1 MDFLD
6 IKTTEKKS
14 YTVVYPTFKV
24 KKSRDLMIRG
34 SDFYA
39 IWDDENKIWSTD
51 EFRCFELIDRE
62 LYKVADEI
70 KAKGEKVKVMTISD
84 YSTKVLKDFN
94 GFLNNSPDN
103 FKQLNSSVAFANSDI
118 KKTDYI
124 SIKLPYPL
132 GTDISCEAYEELM
145 STLYEPEERMKLEWA
160 IGCVLAGETK
170 KVQKF
175 VVLYGEG
182 GTGKGTVINI
192 IMKLFDGY
200 YTTFDAKALAGSS
213 NTFAT
218 DVFKNNP
225 LVAIQHDGDLSRIE
239 DNTKLN
245 SIVSHEEMV
254 MNEKYKSSYTADTNC
269 MLFMGTNRP
278 VKITDAKSGIIRR
291 LIDVRPTGN
300 LVDPTRYRKLFK
312 QIDFELPNIALRC
325 MQVFKEMGVDYYSDY
340 RPIDMMLETDV
351 FYNFVESCYFDFVNQ
366 DGVSLSA
373 AYEMYKQYCNEALID
388 FKLPRHKFRDEL
400 KSYFKTFSDMTRIDG
415 KQVRSYYKGF
425 LTDKFKRKVN
435 SAIFLSNSPEEPKF
449 ILSEQKSILDAELGS
464 CSAQYANSE
473 EKPTTKW
480 KDVKTTLNDIDT
492 SKVHY
497 VKPPENFIV
506 IDFDLKDDNGNKC
519 MEKNIE
525 AANSYPLTYA
535 EASKSGGG
543 LHLHYFYE
551 GDASQL
557 KSEVSPGIE
566 IKTFLGNA
574 SLRRRLSV
582 CNNEQIAHISSG
594 LPLKEKAMI
603 NFDSVKNEKALRT
616 MIIKNLQKEYHGATK
631 PSVDFIY
638 KILDDAYKSG
648 MHYDVTDLRQAIYVF
663 ASKSTN
669 NAEYCINQV
678 TKMHFCSDDASP
690 NVDTEGPIVFYDVEV
705 FPNLFLVNYKF
716 QGEGLGCIRM
726 INPTPAEIDE
736 LLHQGY
742 RFIGFNCRRYDNHIM
757 YARMLGYS
765 NEELFN
771 LSQRIINGSRNAMFA
786 EAYNLSYADILDFS
800 SKKQSLK
807 KFEIELGIHHKE
819 LGFKWDEPVPEEK
832 WVEVAEYCD
841 NDVFATEAVFN
852 ARQQDF
858 IAREILADLSGLSIN
873 DSTQM
878 HTAKIIFGNEK
889 NPQKDFVYTDLSEMF
904 PGYVFENGKSYYR
917 GIEVGEGGRVYAEP
931 GMYFNVALLD
941 IASMHP
947 HSAIALN
954 IFGPYTKNFE
964 DLVQLRLDIK
974 HKEFDKARTMFNGK
988 LEKYLNDPDKAESLA
1003 YALKIVINIVYGLT
1017 SASFDSKFRDPRN
1030 IDNIVAK
1037 RGALF
1042 MVDLEYE
1049 VKKRGFTVAHIKT
1062 DSIKIPNAT
1071 PEIIQFVMDYGKK
1084 YGYTFEHEATYDRM
1098 CLVNDAVYIAHV
1110 KDGKHKGEWT
1120 ATGAQFQHPYV
1131 FKKLFSGEP
1140 IEFNDLCETKAVT
1153 SALYLDMNENLAPT
1167 EHDYQFIGKVSSFCP
1182 ILPGKG
1188 GGVLYREKDGKYSAA
1203 TGTKGYR
1210 WLEAEVVK
1218 ALGKEKDIDM
1228 SYFERLADEAKA
1240 AINKFGDYDIFV
1252 DESPL
1257 PWE

>member
-1 MDFLD
+1 M
-6 IKTTEKKS
+6 
-14 YTVVYPTFKV
+14 
-24 KKSRDLMIRG
+24 
-34 SDFYA
+34 
-39 IWDDENKIWSTD
+39 
-51 EFRCFELIDRE
+51 
-62 LYKVADEI
+62 
-70 KAKGEKVKVMTISD
+70 
-84 YSTKVLKDFN
+84 
-94 GFLNNSPDN
+94 
-103 FKQLNSSVAFANSDI
+103 
-118 KKTDYI
+118 
-124 SIKLPYPL
+124 
-132 GTDISCEAYEELM
+132 
-145 STLYEPEERMKLEWA
+145 
-160 IGCVLAGETK
+160 
-170 KVQKF
+170 
-175 VVLYGEG
+175 
-182 GTGKGTVINI
+182 
-192 IMKLFDGY
+192 
-200 YTTFDAKALAGSS
+200 
-213 NTFAT
+213 
-218 DVFKNNP
+218 
-225 LVAIQHDGDLSRIE
+225 
-239 DNTKLN
+239 
-245 SIVSHEEMV
+245 
-254 MNEKYKSSYTADTNC
+254 
-269 MLFMGTNRP
+269 
-278 VKITDAKSGIIRR
+278 
-291 LIDVRPTGN
+291 
-300 LVDPTRYRKLFK
+300 
-312 QIDFELPNIALRC
+312 
-325 MQVFKEMGVDYYSDY
+325 
-340 RPIDMMLETDV
+340 
-351 FYNFVESCYFDFVNQ
+351 
-366 DGVSLSA
+366 
-373 AYEMYKQYCNEALID
+373 
-388 FKLPRHKFRDEL
+388 
-400 KSYFKTFSDMTRIDG
+400 
-415 KQVRSYYKGF
+415 
-425 LTDKFKRKVN
+425 
-435 SAIFLSNSPEEPKF
+435 
-449 ILSEQKSILDAELGS
+449 
-464 CSAQYANSE
+464 
-473 EKPTTKW
+473 
-480 KDVKTTLNDIDT
+480 
-492 SKVHY
+492 
-497 VKPPENFIV
+497 
-506 IDFDLKDDNGNKC
+506 
-519 MEKNIE
+519 
-525 AANSYPLTYA
+525 
-535 EASKSGGG
+535 
-543 LHLHYFYE
+543 HYFYD
-551 GDASQL
+551 GDVSQL
-557 KSEVSPGIE
+557 KSEISPGIE

-574 SLRRRLSV
+574 SLRRRLTV

-690 NVDTEGPIVFYDVEV
+690 NVEAEGPIVFFDDEV

-736 LLHQGY
+736 FLHQGY
-742 RFIGFNCRRYDNHIM
+742 RLIGFNCRRYDNHIL
-757 YARMLGYS
+757 YARMIGYS

-832 WVEVAEYCD
+832 WIEVAEYCD

-878 HTAKIIFGNEK
+878 HTAKIIFGDEK
-889 NPQKDFVYTDLSEMF
+889 NPQKDFIYTDLSEMF

-964 DLVQLRLDIK
+964 DLVNLRLDIK

-1110 KDGKHKGEWT
+1110 KEGKHKGEWT

-1140 IEFNDLCETKAVT
+1140 IEFNDLCETKSVT

-1252 DESPL
+1252 DDSPL
-1257 PWE
+1257 PWD